1 MRESLLLS
9 AFYISLGLAF
19 GGLIW
24 WHLGA
29 QAGQEYLIGFLIEKS
44 LALDNIFVIALI
56 FSYFGVPRL
65 YQHRV
70 LLWGVLG
77 VLVLRGLMIG
87 VGTVLIQNFAWTL
100 YLFAVFLIYT
110 GIRMWRDAD
119 KKFDVSTNAALRFV
133 RSRFRVTDEFHG
145 ARFFIKLTD
154 PGGVRSVWFATDIEI
169 HRMFGRP
176 DDDRQVRDRKST
188 RLNSSH

>member
-1 MRESLLLS
+1 MRISDWSSDVCSSDLFDLGVLHRKDHEIAMRESLLLS

-56 FSYFGVPRL
+56 FSSFGVPRL
-65 YQHRV
+65 YQHPV

-77 VLVLRGLMIG
+77 VLVLRGLMTG
-87 VGTVLIQNFAWTL
+87 VGTVFIQNFAWPL
-100 YLFAVFLIYT
+100 YLLI
-110 GIRMWRDAD
+110 GGP
-119 KKFDVSTNAALRFV
+119 S
-133 RSRFRVTDEFHG
+133 FRKRV
-145 ARFFIKLTD
+145 
-154 PGGVRSVWFATDIEI
+154 V
-169 HRMFGRP
+169 
-176 DDDRQVRDRKST
+176 Q
-188 RLNSSH
+188 